1 MLKLK
6 ILEETTTFHMCSPTI
21 TFGWEA
27 HTRETDIMEFGIGM
41 MAPPSPSTDGILVS
55 QTTSQQEAMSFVC

>member
-6 ILEETTTFHMCSPTI
+6 ILEETTTFHLRSPTI

-41 MAPPSPSTDGILVS
+41 MALPLPSTDGTLVS
-55 QTTSQQEAMSFVC
+55 QTTSRQGALSFV